1 MCVTHFANGL
11 IYCLQSYAPLG
22 IYMLWGGG
30 GGLDLL
36 ASDSFFG
43 IPYNY
48 GNIFECQDH
57 SLSVPDTALVQNS
70 SIIVMSSSIAN
81 EHK

>member
-1 MCVTHFANGL
+1 MH
-11 IYCLQSYAPLG
+11 
-22 IYMLWGGG
+22 LWVYTCYGGRRE
-30 GGLDLL
+30 GLDLL

-43 IPYNY
+43 IHYNY